1 MIDVFTPKWISPD
14 FPFKSNQRLTKI
26 SILSLG
32 CAAWLPGV
40 MRTAELD
47 STVGCTP
54 WSLTRQYYAYSGAWL
69 HSVMHTAELDSA
81 VWCTPRS
88 FWEIRVTWLWGVMHT
103 LELDSPKSDYY
114 ENVRFCFFEFV
125 TSFNYV
131 FIKKRPWTICDF
143 LYNFPSN
150 ILRYHR

>member
-47 STVGCTP
+47 STVGCTR
-54 WSLTRQYYAYSGAWL
+54 WDAHRGAWL
-69 HSVMHTAELDSA
+69 GSIMHTAELDST
-81 VWCTPRS
+81 VWCTPQS
-88 FWEIRVTWLWGVMHT
+88 LTPQCDAHPGVFEK
-103 LELDSPKSDYY
+103 LGSLDSGVWCTPWSLTPQSQTTTKMSVFVFSNSWRLSTTFLSK
-114 ENVRFCFFEFV
+114 NVLGQFV
-125 TSFNYV
+125 TFC
-131 FIKKRPWTICDF
+131 IIF
-143 LYNFPSN
+143 LVIF
-150 ILRYHR
+150 